1 MADEGLKALEAEL
14 RATIPDG
21 VRAIGDERLKDLAG
35 AVTAARHR
43 QTAALAA
50 AGNQALG
57 HVPKLLR
64 GPVRKIVS

>member
-1 MADEGLKALEAEL
+1 LADQGLKALEAEL

-21 VRAIGDERLKDLAG
+21 VRAIGDEHLKDLAD

-43 QTAALAA
+43 QMAALAA
-50 AGNQALG
+50 AGDQALG

-64 GPVRKIVS
+64 APIRKIAS